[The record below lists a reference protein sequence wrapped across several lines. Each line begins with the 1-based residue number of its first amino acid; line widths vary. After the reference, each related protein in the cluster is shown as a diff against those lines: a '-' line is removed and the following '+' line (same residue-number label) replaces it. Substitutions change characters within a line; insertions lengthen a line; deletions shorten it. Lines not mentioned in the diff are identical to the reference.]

1 MATRGIV
8 PRTNGEGS
16 IGTEKKRWGAIFAE
30 KVAVKALEVIGG
42 GTENDAQPAT
52 VGWVKNKFRELLV
65 ASLSF
70 TGVRWVDGENG
81 FIALGSLF
89 GGIKIQWGVF
99 AKETWETDSV
109 WGHKQAF
116 AFPIEFTKKYSV
128 VLFPIQMTTP
138 ESGFVYTYREHD
150 LKSAQIY
157 SKNPQKFNFIAVG
170 I

>member
-1 MATRGIV
+1 MATRNYV
-8 PRTNGEGS
+8 PRANGEGG
-16 IGTEKKRWGAIFAE
+16 IGTEKKHWSSAFFDKIS
-30 KVAVKALEVIGG
+30 VKALEVIGG
-42 GTENDAQPAT
+42 GENDAQPAT

-89 GGIKIQWGVF
+89 GGIKIQWGMF
-99 AKETWETDSV
+99 AKETWETDPV

-116 AFPIEFTKKYSV
+116 AFPIEFTKKYSI
-128 VLFPIQMTTP
+128 VLFPVKVSTP
-138 ESGFVYTYREHD
+138 ESGSAYTYKEYD
-150 LKSAQIY
+150 LRSAQIY